1 MQKGLQLSNKT
12 NSPFRNEQ
20 RILIGIFPRKT
31 HKWPMGTLS
40 LIISHQGEVS
50 QNHNEIPLQT
60 HQDDYLVNTTAKTC
74 IGKKVEKLYLLY
86 IHRWWECELVQ
97 PLWKI
102 AWQLLK
108 RWNIQSSRS
117 STSRHAPKRNEACL
131 QIFTAASFIIAKK
144 WKNVNVHQPMNG

>member
-1 MQKGLQLSNKT
+1 M
-12 NSPFRNEQ
+12 
-20 RILIGIFPRKT
+20 
-31 HKWPMGTLS
+31 
-40 LIISHQGEVS
+40 
-50 QNHNEIPLQT
+50 
-60 HQDDYLVNTTAKTC
+60 
-74 IGKKVEKLYLLY
+74 
-86 IHRWWECELVQ
+86 VQ

-144 WKNVNVHQPMNG
+144 WKSVNVHQPMNGETNVVNPDNGIAFGNEKKCSIET